1 MFVTMPKKEV
11 RHSDSLDIISKAN
24 LKNEVL
30 VVVLMI
36 VSISILLGL
45 DYTGNIVK
53 DDVREVTIFAEKWE
67 FIPSEIKVKHNENIR
82 LRLVTSEQ
90 NSTFGFKLS
99 RYMYNQTLKIDPN
112 RTTYYDFQ
120 AVTKGTF
127 GYRCENPCGFGKNL
141 MKGRLVVE

>member
-1 MFVTMPKKEV
+1 MPKKEV

-67 FIPSEIKVKHNENIR
+67 
-82 LRLVTSEQ
+82 
-90 NSTFGFKLS
+90 
-99 RYMYNQTLKIDPN
+99 
-112 RTTYYDFQ
+112 
-120 AVTKGTF
+120 
-127 GYRCENPCGFGKNL
+127 
-141 MKGRLVVE
+141 